1 MENYLMEQL
10 VVPLISSLLMAGLAY
25 LVAWATGFT
34 ANIKDKRLAYHLNQA
49 VEVVEQTVIAM
60 NQRVVDDLKEGNVF
74 DKKKQREVFEAAV
87 DLAKSKMSDGT
98 KKAVIEAHND
108 FQVWLEDEVDAQVK
122 KAKANKEKTLEEYKK
137 VRP

>member
-10 VVPLISSLLMAGLAY
+10 VVPLLSSLIMAGLAY

-34 ANIKDKRLAYHLNQA
+34 SNMKDKRLAYHLNQA

-87 DLAKSKMSDGT
+87 ELAKSKMGDGA

-108 FQVWLEDEVDAQVK
+108 FQLWLEDEVDKQVK
-122 KAKANKEKTLEEYKK
+122 LAKERKALTVKEYKAL
-137 VRP
+137 RP